1 MKIALLHTAQIHV
14 DTFTNLAAEYDV
26 ELLHIVQPELLAQ
39 ARAEGLDSVRIA
51 TIAALDGLVD
61 ADAVICSCSTLG
73 PIADECAKNNKHIL
87 RIDRPLMQAALEYAP
102 NIAVAIC
109 LDSTRHATLDLLQD
123 CAHQAGLNINPQ
135 VILCDAAWPHFETG
149 NQAEFAQT
157 IAAQIKTEISPT
169 TSCII
174 LAQASMRVAE
184 PLLQSLNL
192 PILSA
197 PKLAIDAAIKI
208 AQHKM
213 KD

>member
-26 ELLHIVQPELLAQ
+26 ELLHIVRPELLAQ
-39 ARAEGLDSVRIA
+39 ARAQGLDSVRAA
-51 TIAALDGLVD
+51 TITALEGLE
-61 ADAVICSCSTLG
+61 ADAIICSCSTLG
-73 PIADECAKNNKHIL
+73 PIADEFAQNNKHML

-102 NIAVAIC
+102 NIVVAIC
-109 LDSTRHATLDLLQD
+109 LDSTRQATLNLLQD
-123 CAHQAGLNINPQ
+123 CADQAGLNINPQ
-135 VILCDAAWPHFETG
+135 VVLCDAAWRHFEAG
-149 NQAEFAQT
+149 NQAEFAQA

-169 TSCII
+169 ANCVI

-197 PKLAIDAAIKI
+197 PKLAIDAAVKI